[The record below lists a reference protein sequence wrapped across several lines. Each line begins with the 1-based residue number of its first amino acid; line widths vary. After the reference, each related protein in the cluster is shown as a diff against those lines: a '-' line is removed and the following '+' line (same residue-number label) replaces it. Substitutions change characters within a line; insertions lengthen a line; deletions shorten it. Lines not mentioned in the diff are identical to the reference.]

1 MSHKGMHGDALNS
14 SGAHWRD
21 AETRLLIKLWRQP
34 QTLVEVNDSS
44 SRQKSVYQRLAK
56 ILVAAGYFR
65 DAGQIKNKIR
75 TMTTN
80 FRRFSKM
87 RSEDRSSW
95 TGQGKQSYQY
105 FNELREFVDVEISGE
120 ASRHDDD
127 DGDSSNSPGAQQ
139 QNTQVAVV
147 GRGEVTGCRL
157 QVQRIKLEDNHQQV
171 PALPSSS
178 SVLFDT
184 GSSNLTNS
192 MNDGAALLLNQRD
205 TSDHQ
210 LHQLPNGNFD
220 ADDSQEIVD
229 SQEVEVGWI
238 SDEDEIGEP
247 RTKVRCRTDLSN
259 NHHNSKRESRRS
271 LKKDDT
277 VKELVKILME
287 NNMQRDKV
295 FMEAED
301 AHRRMEAERHTE
313 EIRLLRDQIQLERD
327 RLQFE
332 REERERMEL
341 VRREEAARAERL
353 RREEMERSEKVR
365 LDERDRE
372 ERRFTLMMALIKGA
386 QNHHGS

>member
-34 QTLVEVNDSS
+34 RTLAEVNDSS

-95 TGQGKQSYQY
+95 TGQGKQSFQY

-120 ASRHDDD
+120 ASKYDDD
-127 DGDSSNSPGAQQ
+127 DGDSSISVPGEQ
-139 QNTQVAVV
+139 QNAQVAVV
-147 GRGEVTGCRL
+147 GRGEITGCL

-184 GSSNLTNS
+184 SSSNLTNS
-192 MNDGAALLLNQRD
+192 MNDGAALLLNQSD

-229 SQEVEVGWI
+229 SQEAEVGWI
-238 SDEDEIGEP
+238 SDEDEIVEP
-247 RTKVRCRTDLSN
+247 RTKVRCHIDLSN
-259 NHHNSKRESRRS
+259 NQHNSKRASRRS
-271 LKKDDT
+271 LKKDDS
-277 VKELVKILME
+277 VKELVKILIE

-386 QNHHGS
+386 QNHGS

>member
-34 QTLVEVNDSS
+34 RTLAEVNDSS

-95 TGQGKQSYQY
+95 TGQGKQSFQY

-120 ASRHDDD
+120 ASKYDDD
-127 DGDSSNSPGAQQ
+127 DGDSSISVPGEQ
-139 QNTQVAVV
+139 QNAQVAVV
-147 GRGEVTGCRL
+147 GRGEITGCL

-184 GSSNLTNS
+184 SSSNLTNS
-192 MNDGAALLLNQRD
+192 MNE
-205 TSDHQ
+205 T
-210 LHQLPNGNFD
+210 
-220 ADDSQEIVD
+220 EIVD
-229 SQEVEVGWI
+229 SQEAEVGWI
-238 SDEDEIGEP
+238 SDEDEIVEP
-247 RTKVRCRTDLSN
+247 RTKVRCHIDLSN
-259 NHHNSKRESRRS
+259 NQHNSKRASRRS
-271 LKKDDT
+271 LKKDDS
-277 VKELVKILME
+277 VKELVKILIE

-386 QNHHGS
+386 QNHGS